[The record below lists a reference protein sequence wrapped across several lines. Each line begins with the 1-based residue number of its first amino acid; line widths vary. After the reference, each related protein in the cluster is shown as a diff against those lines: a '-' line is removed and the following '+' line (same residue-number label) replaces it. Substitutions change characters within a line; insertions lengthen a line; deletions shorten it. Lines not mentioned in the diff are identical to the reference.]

1 MPVCCIPP
9 AMSLCSLAYEIS
21 LSIGTIMD
29 GAQWGQTGFRPPLD
43 QTKIPK
49 YCSLFSPQSPIAR
62 QTNNES
68 RIAEQ
73 SASIADSTSAS
84 PPLCHGAAPRR
95 RRQPPAPSRADT
107 GTSSSLRPAVLQGAG
122 CRLQRN
128 SGGRWLDA
136 LSARL

>member
-95 RRQPPAPSRADT
+95 RRQPPAEQTLARRPPSI
-107 GTSSSLRPAVLQGAG
+107 LRSCRVQGAG
-122 CRLQRN
+122 C
-128 SGGRWLDA
+128 
-136 LSARL
+136 SATAVVAG